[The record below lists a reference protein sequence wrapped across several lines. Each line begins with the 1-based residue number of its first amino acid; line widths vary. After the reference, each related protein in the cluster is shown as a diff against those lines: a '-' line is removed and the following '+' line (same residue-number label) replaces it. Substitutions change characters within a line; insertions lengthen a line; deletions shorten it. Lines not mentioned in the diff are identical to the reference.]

1 MKLDNLRI
9 PGPTPLPDA
18 IRSAVSGQMI
28 NHRGKEFAALFTEV
42 RCGIKAVL
50 ETDNDVVLLTSSGT
64 GAMEAA
70 ASNFFSSG
78 DTVLVV
84 RGGVFADRVVSLTNA
99 FGLNV
104 EVLDVDWGSGVHPT
118 DIVERLDSGSH
129 VGLFVTHN
137 ETSTGV
143 TENLAA
149 IGAALGNRDVL
160 FVVDAVS
167 SAAAIPICT
176 DEWRIDV
183 IYSASQKAWMSPPG
197 IAMVAVSPRAWEFQ
211 ASANLPRFYFDLERL
226 NCAARDGQYPWTPA
240 LSTLY
245 GMQAALRSFQSV
257 GMDSVY
263 ARHREIADR
272 VRVRIRRAGLE
283 LFSRQN
289 VASDTVTAVKL
300 PSEVDASLFREI
312 AHREYGIV
320 FGAGLAHLQKSMF
333 RIGHLGWLDDKE
345 IDHALDVVEIVLNE
359 LRPGQLG

>member
-1 MKLDNLRI
+1 
-9 PGPTPLPDA
+9 
-18 IRSAVSGQMI
+18 
-28 NHRGKEFAALFTEV
+28 
-42 RCGIKAVL
+42 
-50 ETDNDVVLLTSSGT
+50 
-64 GAMEAA
+64 
-70 ASNFFSSG
+70 
-78 DTVLVV
+78 
-84 RGGVFADRVVSLTNA
+84 
-99 FGLNV
+99 
-104 EVLDVDWGSGVHPT
+104 
-118 DIVERLDSGSH
+118 
-129 VGLFVTHN
+129 
-137 ETSTGV
+137 
-143 TENLAA
+143 
-149 IGAALGNRDVL
+149 
-160 FVVDAVS
+160 
-167 SAAAIPICT
+167 
-176 DEWRIDV
+176 
-183 IYSASQKAWMSPPG
+183 MSPPG